1 MDTYGVIYRN
11 TFDSLDPL
19 ENLLEAEDDSDSNL
33 QFRLDVHLFGGMTYV
48 LLITTHQLEETQAF
62 MIVALGNSNVTLER
76 LSEYI
81 YVFVFRMHTQYKISS
96 MVFRCNVFYFVNKE
110 CPKLRTTD
118 IQTLSNNISIWAC

>member
-81 YVFVFRMHTQYKISS
+81 YVFVFRMHTQYKI
-96 MVFRCNVFYFVNKE
+96 
-110 CPKLRTTD
+110 
-118 IQTLSNNISIWAC
+118 